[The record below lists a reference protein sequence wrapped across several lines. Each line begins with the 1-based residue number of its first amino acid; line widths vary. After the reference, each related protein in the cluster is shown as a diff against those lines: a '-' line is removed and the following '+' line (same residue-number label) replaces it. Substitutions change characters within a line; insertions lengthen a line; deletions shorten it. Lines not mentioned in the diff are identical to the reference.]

1 MTPGEE
7 HVLRTMELCRAIAAE
22 VAALGAL
29 DQEWR
34 SAIGE
39 RLGRIEGTLSQVKE
53 RFILKSKVCLPFAA
67 RCEEHA
73 RALEGGLPSL
83 TMGTSSQDA
92 VSAFSGALDAL
103 DKAVRTLDERTDMR
117 GMAIT

>member
-1 MTPGEE
+1 MTLGEE
-7 HVLRTMELCRAIAAE
+7 HVLRTIELCRTIAAE

-34 SAIGE
+34 AATGE
-39 RLGRIEGTLSQVKE
+39 CLGRIEGTLGQVKD

-73 RALEGGLPSL
+73 RALEGGLQSL
-83 TMGTSSQDA
+83 RHNPGQDA
-92 VSAFSGALDAL
+92 VGAFSGALDAL
-103 DKAVRTLDERTDMR
+103 DKAARTLDERTDMR